1 MTKDSVVSRTGVA
14 AVMSHGKWIVLFAA
28 LASAAHA
35 QTVVAGRVVDRAK
48 RVVIDKVA
56 AELLGANDSVLTT
69 GQSGADGTFS
79 LIAPGAG
86 TYRVRLTPPNSDPH
100 VSDSLQVTEGEYVA
114 REFLVELVPRALF
127 EFQVTKPVLPVAGS
141 PTPSFPIDLRKA
153 GVSGCVLVQFV
164 VDTMGRADRGTL
176 KLLAYSDREFV
187 QSIWDALPKMRFSP
201 AELDGRKVRQLV
213 HQPFT
218 FTIEGHDPVECKPAP
233 RKP

>member
-1 MTKDSVVSRTGVA
+1 
-14 AVMSHGKWIVLFAA
+14 MSHRRWIVVLFTV
-28 LASAAHA
+28 LASSAHA

-79 LIAPGAG
+79 LMAPGAG

-100 VSDSLQVTEGEYVA
+100 VSDSLRVAEGEYLA
-114 REFLVELVPRALF
+114 REFLVELVPRAFF
-127 EFQVTKPVLPVAGS
+127 EFQVTKPVVPVAGS
-141 PTPSFPIDLRKA
+141 PYPSFPIDLRRA
-153 GVSGCVLVQFV
+153 GVSGCVLAQFV

-187 QSIWDALPKMRFSP
+187 QSIWDVLPRMRFSP

-213 HQPFT
+213 QQPFT
-218 FTIEGHDPVECKPAP
+218 FTIEGQDQVECKPAS